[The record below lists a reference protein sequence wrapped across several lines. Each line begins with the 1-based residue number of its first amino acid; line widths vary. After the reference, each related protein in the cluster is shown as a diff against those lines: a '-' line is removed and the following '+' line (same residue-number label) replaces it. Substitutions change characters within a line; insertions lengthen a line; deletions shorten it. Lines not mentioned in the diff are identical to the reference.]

1 MTVDFSSLPDISDEH
16 PELGPAERWY
26 AAHVKAREL
35 ALEAVFGATE
45 PPDTVLAPDD
55 EEVARAW
62 PAGGFH
68 RYAPRGERTS
78 WLYVTHGL
86 SQPFEERDVH
96 ALRDDPDA
104 LSGLG
109 LEYVVACADDA
120 AWPLELLLGLVRQ
133 VLLDDAATLLEPG
146 RLRACHSPIGG
157 RGALRHV
164 LATLS
169 PEYEL
174 DLLLPA
180 GHCVLVHL
188 VGVTDGEA
196 TRAQAEPDI
205 LGSLVLERVLY
216 AFGVGGLTDP
226 DRECLTTREDFD
238 AVWNDVRTEVLA
250 ESDE

>member
-16 PELGPAERWY
+16 PELGPEERWY

-45 PPDTVLAPDD
+45 PPDTVLAPED

-62 PAGGFH
+62 PGGGFH

-86 SQPFEERDVH
+86 SQPFEERDVQ

-109 LEYVVACADDA
+109 LEY
-120 AWPLELLLGLVRQ
+120 
-133 VLLDDAATLLEPG
+133 
-146 RLRACHSPIGG
+146 PIGG

-196 TRAQAEPDI
+196 ARAQAEPDI

-226 DRECLTTREDFD
+226 DRDCLTTREDFD
-238 AVWNDVRTEVLA
+238 AVWNDVRAEVLA